1 MRDLI
6 EQIYQPSLK
15 DTRRKVN
22 RYEYEM
28 RDAAHKI
35 DIAELYIQLNDLK
48 KHLEKEGM
56 VLPSKNAE
64 EHDALVQRIVKEDR
78 SRMNEDIAESLYDQ
92 GQAERN
98 EKTGVFS
105 NLKWWVKDKAVLQ
118 SSFNPEVK
126 SLLKEQQDEI
136 DYFAL

>member
-1 MRDLI
+1 
-6 EQIYQPSLK
+6 
-15 DTRRKVN
+15 
-22 RYEYEM
+22 M

-35 DIAELYIQLNDLK
+35 DIAELYIQLNDIK

-64 EHDALVQRIVKEDR
+64 EHDALVQRIIKEDR
-78 SRMNEDIAESLYDQ
+78 SRMNEDIAASLYDQ

-105 NLKWWVKDKAVLQ
+105 NLKWWVKDKAVLK
-118 SSFNPEVK
+118 SSINPEVK